1 MYCCRTE
8 IMKYFNICSLRVNE
22 SIRNGNTLKDGYAP
36 FCKHVFIPNFANVK
50 CGYVEITDENR
61 FKQRVQYE
69 GRNAGELPVLVSY
82 FDKNEIEVPEAKY
95 LDIILYSNEQIQQE
109 YLAMGKTAPMFSEP
123 WGIISVKGQMV
134 DHELP
139 MQPITM

>member
-1 MYCCRTE
+1 MND
-8 IMKYFNICSLRVNE
+8 IISKGAI
-22 SIRNGNTLKDGYAP
+22 LKDGYAP

-50 CGYVEITDENR
+50 CGYVAISKENEAQLKTCYESRNTD
-61 FKQRVQYE
+61 
-69 GRNAGELPVLVSY
+69 ELPVPITY
-82 FDKNEIEVPEAKY
+82 FDRNNVVVPEATY
-95 LDIILYSNEQIQQE
+95 LDVILYSKEQINQE
-109 YLAMGKTAPMFSEP
+109 YIAMNKTPPETYNSEQ